1 MVPPNG
7 SPAGDV
13 MPGLVQ
19 GSARS
24 FLLTV
29 LGELVMRD
37 GDTVWTSHL
46 LSVMTGLGF
55 EPQTTRQAIARA
67 AASGWIAGQRHGRE
81 VRWSLTPACTAM
93 LREGER
99 RVRALAEA
107 PSWDGRWVIVL
118 LTIPQSRGAARKK
131 IYAALARRGFGSP
144 AAGVWVSPHPERR
157 EDLAAQLAKYDLID
171 SALVFIGP
179 LAGAG
184 LSADEIAGRAWQ
196 LDDIAALYRRLLDRF
211 ERHPAADG
219 ETAMLAHV
227 RLVNA
232 WQHMPLL
239 DPHLPAEL
247 LPDWPGREATRAFSR
262 LRASTID
269 ETMREWRAVDVPAS
283 R

>member
-1 MVPPNG
+1 MPRTV

-24 FLLTV
+24 FLLTI

-46 LSVMTGLGF
+46 LNVMTGLGF
-55 EPQTTRQAIARA
+55 EPQTARQAIARA

-107 PSWDGRWVIVL
+107 PSWDGRWVVVF
-118 LTIPQSRGAARKK
+118 LTVPQSRGAVRKK

-144 AAGVWVSPHPERR
+144 AAGVWVSPHPERHA
-157 EDLAAQLAKYDLID
+157 DLAAQLAKYELADA
-171 SALVFIGP
+171 ALVFIGP

-184 LSADEIAGRAWQ
+184 LSAAAITGRAWQ
-196 LDDIAALYRRLLDRF
+196 LDSIAAVYRRLLDRF
-211 ERHPAADG
+211 DRPEPGGD
-219 ETAMLAHV
+219 EPAMLAHV

-247 LPDWPGREATRAFSR
+247 LPDWPGREATRVFSR
-262 LRASTID
+262 LRAATLD
-269 ETMREWRAVDVPAS
+269 QTMREWRAVAGAGAN
-283 R
+283 